1 MPGGWFAGAAIFR
14 GRKYF
19 CTGNKMDHA
28 FVSAG
33 DYLIESSGKQRI
45 IEVLLLTCVGVA
57 MYDRISKVGGVCHIL
72 LPDSPHD
79 EHTWQPKSYASSCL
93 ALFVD
98 ELVKSGAE
106 VGRLEAVVAGGAL
119 GLPFSQYDVNLDIGG
134 RICECVYRFL
144 QRHDIP
150 VKKSATGGCSGMK
163 IVVRTDNWRVDII
176 HFTQLENRVQEISKP
191 SPPQIREAIINTKP
205 IPQIAIKLIRLLHAG
220 DYDMHDIAD
229 ELSHDQVLSA
239 KIISYCNSAFVSQAR
254 KIDSVTRATLVLG
267 EIRLLEIVLSA
278 ALRDFF
284 EKQVGGYSLLKGG
297 LFKHSL
303 AVAHLTK
310 IIAGRIEGLD
320 VQTGYTAGLL
330 HDIGKVVLDQYV
342 AGSRPLFYNLP
353 HEERIDDMIAV
364 EREAFATDHQEIA
377 RQLVTIWNLPENL
390 GEAVSL
396 HHSPESAVHYAELVH
411 AVYLADLLATWFMAG
426 MELEKINTTNLAG
439 RMKRIGLEVTDIPA
453 IVSQVPWKEMMYL

>member
-1 MPGGWFAGAAIFR
+1 LPKFDAAVFLGRDREIFCM
-14 GRKYF
+14 GE
-19 CTGNKMDHA
+19 KMEHA

-33 DYLIESSGKQRI
+33 DYLIESVGKKKI

-57 MYDRISKVGGVCHIL
+57 MYDRVAKIGGVCHIL

-79 EHTWQPKSYASSCL
+79 EHDWQPKSYASSCL
-93 ALFVD
+93 ALFVQD
-98 ELVKSGAE
+98 LIKGGAE
-106 VGRLEAVVAGGAL
+106 PGRLEAVVAGGAL

-134 RICECVYRFL
+134 RICACVYRFL
-144 QRHDIP
+144 QRHDIA

-176 HFTQLENRVQEISKP
+176 HFTQLENRAQEISKP
-191 SPPQIREAIINTKP
+191 SPEQIREAIINTKP
-205 IPQIAIKLIRLLHAG
+205 IPQIAIKLIRLLHEG
-220 DYDMHDIAD
+220 DYDMHEIAE

-239 KIISYCNSAFVSQAR
+239 KVISYCNSAFMGQAR
-254 KIDSVTRATLVLG
+254 RIDSVTRATLVLG
-267 EIRLLEIVLSA
+267 EIRLLEIVISA

-310 IIAGRIEGLD
+310 IIAGRIEDLD
-320 VQTGYTAGLL
+320 AQTAYTAGLL

-342 AGSRPLFYNLP
+342 ADSRPLFYNMP
-353 HEERIDDMIAV
+353 HDERIDDMIMV
-364 EREAFATDHQEIA
+364 ERETFATDHQEVG
-377 RQLVTIWNLPENL
+377 RQLAAIWNLPDSL

-396 HHSPESAVHYAELVH
+396 HHEPERAVQYGDLVH

-426 MELEKINTTNLAG
+426 VELEKINTANLVM
-439 RMKRIGLEVTDIPA
+439 RMKRLDLGVADIPEV
-453 IVSQVPWKEMMYL
+453 VSQAPWKEMMYL